1 MDRYHTE
8 QRKLC
13 DEEIRILTSSR
24 KSRFELELAHWEVK
38 KLDHQLELVQKQW
51 EENGMEDL
59 VRDESLK
66 FNNTSNSRLISNNAS
81 AATNVATKLD
91 II

>member
-1 MDRYHTE
+1 MDRYHIE

-59 VRDESLK
+59 VREESLK
-66 FNNTSNSRLISNNAS
+66 FNNNSNNKSTSNVAS
-81 AATNVATKLD
+81 SSTNVATKLA
-91 II
+91 IM